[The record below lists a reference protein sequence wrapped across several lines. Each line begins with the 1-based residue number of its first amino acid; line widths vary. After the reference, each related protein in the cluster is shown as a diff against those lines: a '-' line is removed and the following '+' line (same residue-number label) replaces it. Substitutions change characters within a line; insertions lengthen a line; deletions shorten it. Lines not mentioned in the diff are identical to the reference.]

1 MSECPQCTSM
11 CIYETRDMECN
22 HNGGHSSCAWPTP
35 QYECGTNGVS
45 PDATCHAHM
54 CPLTYSYTPVVH
66 LDLCLC
72 VCTAH
77 SLCAHT
83 GMSSASRRC
92 DALSRAAGDGL
103 WFGRFAGGGGGGVE
117 CRCAVVRLNPKERCW
132 SWPPFGTLLRPRA
145 CASFLSP
152 SATRNTMHVT
162 VLCMLI
168 MHAAALRRPPHS
180 RLRPCSDLC
189 GEVWASARS
198 VALALAEASARLET
212 ERPVCST
219 SPLAAGSPAEMPE
232 QQAQRTPAVSWYV

>member
-83 GMSSASRRC
+83 GMISASRRC

-103 WFGRFAGGGGGGVE
+103 CGSAALQE
-117 CRCAVVRLNPKERCW
+117 AVAV
-132 SWPPFGTLLRPRA
+132 A
-145 CASFLSP
+145 LS
-152 SATRNTMHVT
+152 
-162 VLCMLI
+162 
-168 MHAAALRRPPHS
+168 AAALSSGSTPK
-180 RLRPCSDLC
+180 
-189 GEVWASARS
+189 S
-198 VALALAEASARLET
+198 VVGLGR
-212 ERPVCST
+212 
-219 SPLAAGSPAEMPE
+219 PLAPCCARELVLPFFPHLQHATRCMSRCYAC
-232 QQAQRTPAVSWYV
+232 